1 MEISQILKTKRK
13 ELSLT
18 QEQVAKKIFVS
29 QKSVSNW
36 ENGKTYP
43 DIESLIRLA
52 HLYHLSL
59 DNLLLEGSEMVND
72 IKQKSEIHKQRW
84 LIFLPLIAN
93 CYLIFNFFNQFWQAQ
108 SSFPMIIKL
117 SICLFL
123 NIIPIVY
130 FQRKS
135 DNKETKVQHLAKIF
149 LITIIAFLILG
160 IVTRLLNKM

>member
-59 DNLLLEGSEMVND
+59 DNLLD
-72 IKQKSEIHKQRW
+72 
-84 LIFLPLIAN
+84 
-93 CYLIFNFFNQFWQAQ
+93 
-108 SSFPMIIKL
+108 
-117 SICLFL
+117 
-123 NIIPIVY
+123 
-130 FQRKS
+130 RKS
-135 DNKETKVQHLAKIF
+135 
-149 LITIIAFLILG
+149 
-160 IVTRLLNKM
+160 TRLNSSHEIPSRMPSSA